1 VTFIFVL
8 IALFLAMN
16 VGANNSAAEM
26 GAACG
31 TGSRPKK
38 EALTLIA
45 VFVILGA
52 IIAGLP
58 VLKTLGGQLVTERP
72 FKEHI
77 YVVFV
82 VIIISAAFDLIS
94 NRFRISIPNSYAIV
108 CSIAAVGFYYNN
120 ISVETSATI
129 LRWWLFSP
137 IAVFL
142 SAFIA
147 GKLLPHVRVTGF
159 ANRLNVTGGMKTF
172 LGILLTFSGCY
183 VAFAGGANGA
193 GKSMGPIVAAGII
206 DNRWGILLGG
216 SGIAAGAL
224 VFGRAALETAD
235 KEIVEIG
242 FVRAILI
249 ELITATALLA
259 ASFSGVPLSVSVTV
273 TSGLIGLGCA
283 DSGFLRSAKKHHLL
297 RTCCIWIAVPLLSVA
312 LTYFLLHG
320 MSIILK

>member
-1 VTFIFVL
+1 MTFIFVL

-31 TGSRPKK
+31 TGSRTKK

-45 VFVILGA
+45 IFVILGA

-58 VLKTLGGQLVTERP
+58 VLKTLGGELVPARA
-72 FKEHI
+72 FREHI

-82 VIIISAAFDLIS
+82 VMIVSAAFDLIS
-94 NRFRISIPNSYAIV
+94 NRFRVSIPNSYAIV
-108 CSIAAVGFYYNN
+108 CSIAAVGFYYKN
-120 ISVETSATI
+120 ISVETTAMI
-129 LRWWLFSP
+129 LKWWLLSP

-142 SAFIA
+142 TAFIC
-147 GKLLPHVRVTGF
+147 GKLLHVRMT
-159 ANRLNVTGGMKTF
+159 NPLNGPKMTGGTKSF
-172 LGILLTFSGCY
+172 LGALLTFSGCY

-193 GKSMGPIVAAGII
+193 AKSMGPIVAAGII
-206 DNRWGILLGG
+206 DNRWGLLLGG
-216 SGIAAGAL
+216 MGIAAGAL

-235 KEIVEIG
+235 KEIVEVG
-242 FVRAILI
+242 FARAILI
-249 ELITATALLA
+249 ELISATALLS

-283 DSGFLRSAKKHHLL
+283 DSGFVQSARKHHLL
-297 RTCCIWIAVPLLSVA
+297 RTGFIWLAVPFLSVV

-320 MSIILK
+320 LSVILK

>member
-1 VTFIFVL
+1 
-8 IALFLAMN
+8 MN

-31 TGSRPKK
+31 TGSRTKK

-58 VLKTLGGQLVTERP
+58 VLKTLGGELVPARS

-82 VIIISAAFDLIS
+82 VMIVSAAFDLIS

-108 CSIAAVGFYYNN
+108 CSIAAVGFYYKN
-120 ISVETSATI
+120 ISVERMAMI
-129 LRWWLFSP
+129 LRWWLLSP
-137 IAVFL
+137 IAIFL
-142 SAFIA
+142 ATFIS
-147 GKLLPHVRVTGF
+147 GKLLHVRITGF
-159 ANRLNVTGGMKTF
+159 SNGLNVTGRMKTF
-172 LGILLTFSGCY
+172 LGALLTFSGCY

-193 GKSMGPIVAAGII
+193 AKSMGPIVAAGII
-206 DNRWGILLGG
+206 DNRWGLLLGG
-216 SGIAAGAL
+216 AGIAAGAL
-224 VFGRAALETAD
+224 VFGRAALEMAD
-235 KEIVEIG
+235 KEIVEVG

-249 ELITATALLA
+249 ELICATALLL
-259 ASFSGVPLSVSVTV
+259 ASFNGIPLSVSVTV

-283 DSGFLRSAKKHHLL
+283 DSGFMQSAKKHHLL
-297 RTCCIWIAVPLLSVA
+297 RTCCIWLVVPLLSVV

-320 MSIILK
+320 LSVILG

>member
-1 VTFIFVL
+1 MTFIFVL

-31 TGSRPKK
+31 IGSRAKK

-45 VFVILGA
+45 IFVILGA

-58 VLKTLGGQLVTERP
+58 VLKTLGGQLVPARS
-72 FKEHI
+72 FKDHI

-82 VIIISAAFDLIS
+82 VMIVSAAFDLIS

-120 ISVETSATI
+120 ISVETTETI

-142 SAFIA
+142 TAFIF
-147 GKLLPHVRVTGF
+147 GKLLHFRISSFPNGLDVTG
-159 ANRLNVTGGMKTF
+159 RMKTF
-172 LGILLTFSGCY
+172 LGATLTFSGCY

-193 GKSMGPIVAAGII
+193 AKSMGPIVAAGII
-206 DNRWGILLGG
+206 DNRWGLLLGG
-216 SGIAAGAL
+216 AGIAAGAL

-235 KEIVEIG
+235 KEIVEVG
-242 FVRAILI
+242 FARAILI
-249 ELITATALLA
+249 ELVTATALLS

-283 DSGFLRSAKKHHLL
+283 DSGFVRSAKKHHLL
-297 RTCCIWIAVPLLSVA
+297 RTCFIWLAVPLLSVA
-312 LTYFLLHG
+312 LTYFLLHIL
-320 MSIILK
+320 SVILK

>member
-1 VTFIFVL
+1 MTFIFVL

-31 TGSRPKK
+31 TGSRTKK

-58 VLKTLGGQLVTERP
+58 VLKTLGGELVPARS

-82 VIIISAAFDLIS
+82 VMIVSAAFDLIS

-108 CSIAAVGFYYNN
+108 CSIAAVGFYYKN
-120 ISVETSATI
+120 ISVERMAMI
-129 LRWWLFSP
+129 LKWWLLSPLVAFS
-137 IAVFL
+137 V
-142 SAFIA
+142 AFIA
-147 GKLLPHVRVTGF
+147 GKFLRIKIPKSLDG
-159 ANRLNVTGGMKTF
+159 LNVTGRMKTF
-172 LGILLTFSGCY
+172 LGALLTFSGCY
-183 VAFAGGANGA
+183 VAFASGANGA
-193 GKSMGPIVAAGII
+193 AKSMGPIVAAGII
-206 DNRWGILLGG
+206 DNRWGLLLGG
-216 SGIAAGAL
+216 AGIAAGAL
-224 VFGRAALETAD
+224 VFGRAALEMAD
-235 KEIVEIG
+235 KEIVEVG

-249 ELITATALLA
+249 ELICATALLL
-259 ASFSGVPLSVSVTV
+259 ASFNGIPLSVSVTV

-283 DSGFLRSAKKHHLL
+283 DSGFMQSAKKHHLL
-297 RTCCIWIAVPLLSVA
+297 RTCCIWLVVPLLSVA

-320 MSIILK
+320 LSVILK

>member
-1 VTFIFVL
+1 VIFIFVL

-38 EALTLIA
+38 EALALIA
-45 VFVILGA
+45 VFVMLGA

-58 VLKTLGGQLVTERP
+58 VLKTLGGLLVPARP

-82 VIIISAAFDLIS
+82 VMIISAAFDLIS

-108 CSIAAVGFYYNN
+108 CSIAAVGFYFNN
-120 ISVETSATI
+120 ISVETTATI
-129 LRWWLFSP
+129 LRWWLLSP

-142 SAFIA
+142 AAFTA
-147 GKLLPHVRVTGF
+147 GKLLRARVSGF
-159 ANRLNVTGGMKTF
+159 LNGFDASGSMKTF
-172 LGILLTFSGCY
+172 LGALLTFSGCY

-216 SGIAAGAL
+216 AGIAAGAL

-235 KEIVEIG
+235 KEMIEIG
-242 FVRAILI
+242 FVKAILI
-249 ELITATALLA
+249 ELITATALLT

-273 TSGLIGLGCA
+273 TSGLIGIGCA
-283 DSGFLRSAKKHHLL
+283 DSGFMRSAKKYHLL
-297 RTCCIWIAVPLLSVA
+297 RTCCIWLAVPLLSVA

-320 MSIILK
+320 LSIIIK